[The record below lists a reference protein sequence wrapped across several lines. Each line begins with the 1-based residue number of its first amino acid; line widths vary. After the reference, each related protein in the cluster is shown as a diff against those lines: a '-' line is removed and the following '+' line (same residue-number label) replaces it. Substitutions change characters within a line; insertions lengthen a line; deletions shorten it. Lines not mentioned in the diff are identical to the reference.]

1 MKRLYNHKININ
13 YNMKKIIVCVFIFVF
28 ICFIALG
35 IKFVNGY
42 FSDRIEVYI
51 NNKGTLYTQSY
62 LEEAIRESVV
72 NNLDIDS
79 MYYISKKDE
88 EVNQVLISTSKI
100 NQILSEVNKTLNINL
115 KRLNNETIS
124 IPIGIVFGDAIFSQV
139 GPNINLK
146 IMPVGSFT
154 CDVMSDVKEYG
165 INNSLFEIYIKVAL
179 KIETL
184 IPLRNS
190 EADVICKIPL
200 VIQILQG
207 NVPRYYY
214 NTDSIIPD
222 VYDNN

>member
-1 MKRLYNHKININ
+1 MN
-13 YNMKKIIVCVFIFVF
+13 C
-28 ICFIALG
+28 
-35 IKFVNGY
+35 Y
-42 FSDRIEVYI
+42 FSDRIEVYM

-165 INNSLFEIYIKVAL
+165 INNSLFEIYIKVVL